1 MDPSL
6 RLLRDDESYRSY
18 WFGQSTSAFGSEV
31 TTFALPLVAALS
43 LAATPVEV
51 GVVAAAATAPYLL
64 FSLLAGHWL
73 EGRPHKRVMIPADL
87 IQCSVLLLIPVAW
100 LGGWLSVPL
109 LVVIATTSGCGALA
123 FGVSAFAYVPR
134 LVAPTDLAAANRA
147 AQGARTVSEISGP
160 GIAGALVGALGAPLA
175 ITVDAV
181 SYLASALGIARSN
194 PRPDRTDGEP
204 TSRAPGNVFDGMR
217 VLFTNPYLRAL
228 TVHAAIYNLAAEVY
242 LINLVLWAVRGQD
255 VHPASYGLALSA
267 GGVGG
272 LIGTLVAL
280 TLMDRY
286 GLGRAFLASLVLS
299 CGAPLVTGLFDLHGM
314 ALGVLIAAVSLTAGV
329 GLGNANIYSL
339 TLRQS
344 VIPEHVLTRS
354 AGAYTQVMYGSI
366 PLGALLAGLAGT
378 TAGPR
383 VGVILGA
390 AGMATSILPMTSR
403 VVRALGTPADA
414 RRQEAPARADG
425 GPGEPSQQ

>member
-1 MDPSL
+1 MDPSV
-6 RLLRDDESYRSY
+6 RLLRRDPSYRSY
-18 WFGQSTSAFGSEV
+18 WIGQSVSSFGSEV
-31 TTFALPLVAALS
+31 TTFALPLVAALT
-43 LAATPVEV
+43 LQATPGQV
-51 GVVAAAATAPYLL
+51 GVVAAAATTPYLL

-73 EGRPHKRVMIPADL
+73 EGRAHKRVMIPADL
-87 IQCSVLLLIPVAW
+87 IQFLALLVIPVAW

-109 LVVIATTSGCGALA
+109 LVAIAFTSGCGALA
-123 FGVSAFAYVPR
+123 FGVSAFGYVPR
-134 LVAPTDLAAANRA
+134 LVSPPELAAANRA

-160 GIAGALVGALGAPLA
+160 GIAGVLVGILGAPLA
-175 ITVDAV
+175 ITVDAL
-181 SYLASALGIARSN
+181 SYLASALGIARSHPN
-194 PRPDRTDGEP
+194 PP
-204 TSRAPGNVFDGMR
+204 TADLGTEERSGIFDGMR

-228 TVHAAIYNLAAEVY
+228 TVHAAIYNLAGEVY
-242 LINLVLWAVRGQD
+242 LINLVLWAVRSQG
-255 VHPASYGLALSA
+255 VSPAAYGLALSA

-272 LIGTLVAL
+272 LIGTLLAL
-280 TLMDRY
+280 NLMDRL

-299 CGAPLVTGLFDLHGM
+299 CGAPLLTGLFDIRGL
-314 ALGVLIAAVSLTAGV
+314 ALGIVIAAVSLIAGI

-383 VGVILGA
+383 LGVVLGA
-390 AGMATSILPMTSR
+390 AGLAASMVPMTT
-403 VVRALGTPADA
+403 RAMRTLRTPQDA
-414 RRQEAPARADG
+414 R
-425 GPGEPSQQ
+425 PSDTRIS